1 MKILLMSDTHGEQKR
16 CEQVIRAC
24 PGLDLYIHLGDIGF
38 SPLHLRGFNI
48 VRANHDPSSYL
59 LPEQKIIA
67 AAGMRILLIHG
78 HQAELKIWPYLKDS
92 ADPFVD
98 MLARSAEALAALA
111 LQQGCQ
117 AVFHGHTHVFGDVTI
132 NGIRLVNP
140 GSLCRG
146 RKGEAGSYALIDVT
160 AGRLRVNRQQLWE

>member
-1 MKILLMSDTHGEQKR
+1 MKILLMSDTHGERKR

-38 SPLHLRGFNI
+38 SPLHLRGFKI
-48 VRANHDPSSYL
+48 VRGNHDPSSYL

-92 ADPFVD
+92 ADPFAD
-98 MLARSAEALAALA
+98 MLMRSAEALAALA

-117 AVFHGHTHVFGDVTI
+117 AVFHGHYPCVWRCHDQWDPACQSWLAVS
-132 NGIRLVNP
+132 R
-140 GSLCRG
+140 

-160 AGRLRVNRQQLWE
+160 AGGLRVNRQQLWE